1 MAEKII
7 SPGVFTKEIDQTF
20 LPAAVGEIGAAIV
33 GPTVKGP
40 ALTPMSV
47 NSFDEYEQMFGS
59 TFVSGSNN
67 QEYLTSVAARE
78 YLRNSGQL
86 TVVRIMPSDYAP
98 ATASVSTD
106 GSTTDNTYATASLIV
121 SGGDGNNLVGTEFTI
136 GSTDFMCVSGSTE
149 AYGQSATQMFVQC
162 IGGAEQIGINVSNAI
177 ASSSVNNLRISASV
191 LGSGGG
197 DTSVRLA
204 LSASDKGAYAN
215 YSGSTNNS
223 LIQFVGATSGS
234 GAGRIVPQTAGVFSG
249 GSDGTSATAFVLKTI
264 ADGATQNSLSSS
276 AKYKALSKSILASGS
291 KDNVRWEI
299 SQRNLKRGTFTLLI
313 RRGDDRVNRKQ
324 VLETWSNLS
333 IDSTQ
338 PNYYEKVIGNQRY
351 TIRDADTSDP
361 YLQLSGSYPNM
372 SKYVYVSS
380 ANKVSNNFLD
390 ENGNVRVSQS
400 AAAHGFPSV
409 GSGSYDGAF
418 STGHE
423 GKGASGWGSAG
434 GKGNIAPYGNGGT
447 AGEALFFDKIAADN
461 SQGLR
466 LDGTNP
472 TQGYNQYITA
482 LRLLKNQDEY
492 DINLLLLPGV
502 IDSLHSGVI
511 EKAVEIVEDRQDC
524 FLVIDPVAYNVTNLK
539 TVTTQADSRDSNY
552 AAMYWP
558 WVQVRNTLLNKDVW
572 VPPSVVIGGVYA
584 FNDKVSQPWFA
595 PAGLN
600 RGGIETAIQA
610 GRKLTNANRDDLYSE
625 NVNPIATFPAQ
636 GVCVWGQ
643 KTLQKKS
650 SALDRVNVRR
660 LLIRVKKFIASS
672 SRFLVF
678 EQNTPQTRR
687 RFLNIVNP
695 YLEQVQANSGLSAF
709 RVVMDESNNTPDV
722 VDRNILY
729 GQIFIQPTRTAEF
742 IVLDFTIQPT
752 GASFPE

>member
-59 TFVSGSNN
+59 VFVSGSNN

-78 YLRNSGQL
+78 YLRNSSQL

-98 ATASVSTD
+98 ATASIGTD
-106 GSTTDNTYATASLIV
+106 GDTSTATFATGTLVI
-121 SGGDGNNLVGTEFTI
+121 SGTLLDEGAEFTI
-136 GSTDFMCVSGSTE
+136 GSTDFSYVATGSGFTNTATQIFISSGSSMAQTLANTVNAINSSSIHGLQLTATSELAAATKHAGLVHISASNKGANNFSGSTSNF
-149 AYGQSATQMFVQC
+149 AKLYFGQP
-162 IGGAEQIGINVSNAI
+162 GAP
-177 ASSSVNNLRISASV
+177 SS
-191 LGSGGG
+191 GSFFAKGG
-197 DTSVRLA
+197 DA
-204 LSASDKGAYAN
+204 
-215 YSGSTNNS
+215 TNP
-223 LIQFVGATSGS
+223 IG
-234 GAGRIVPQTAGVFSG
+234 G
-249 GSDGTSATAFVLKTI
+249 GSDGTTATAFVLKTI

-276 AKYKALSKSILASGS
+276 AKYTALSKSILASGS

-333 IDSTQ
+333 LDSTQ

-434 GKGNIAPYGNGGT
+434 GKGNIAPYGNG
-447 AGEALFFDKIAADN
+447 
-461 SQGLR
+461 
-466 LDGTNP
+466 
-472 TQGYNQYITA
+472 
-482 LRLLKNQDEY
+482 
-492 DINLLLLPGV
+492 
-502 IDSLHSGVI
+502 
-511 EKAVEIVEDRQDC
+511 
-524 FLVIDPVAYNVTNLK
+524 
-539 TVTTQADSRDSNY
+539 
-552 AAMYWP
+552 
-558 WVQVRNTLLNKDVW
+558 
-572 VPPSVVIGGVYA
+572 
-584 FNDKVSQPWFA
+584 
-595 PAGLN
+595 
-600 RGGIETAIQA
+600 
-610 GRKLTNANRDDLYSE
+610 
-625 NVNPIATFPAQ
+625 
-636 GVCVWGQ
+636 
-643 KTLQKKS
+643 
-650 SALDRVNVRR
+650 
-660 LLIRVKKFIASS
+660 
-672 SRFLVF
+672 
-678 EQNTPQTRR
+678 
-687 RFLNIVNP
+687 
-695 YLEQVQANSGLSAF
+695 
-709 RVVMDESNNTPDV
+709 
-722 VDRNILY
+722 
-729 GQIFIQPTRTAEF
+729 
-742 IVLDFTIQPT
+742 
-752 GASFPE
+752 